1 MAYVRSEDRTRP
13 WSHAFPRKTM
23 SWVLKF
29 REPIVLNS
37 GREIRSLMQAR
48 DFMAELPALDRRQPH
63 WECAVDLI
71 FEAAHEHHSTAL
83 EVARQQLLL
92 SLRRQG
98 LL

>member
-1 MAYVRSEDRTRP
+1 MAYVRSEDRTWP
-13 WSHAFPRKTM
+13 WPHAFPRKAM

-48 DFMAELPALDRRQPH
+48 DCMVNCQPWIGGSLIGNVLRISFLRPRMNITVRRSKSH
-63 WECAVDLI
+63 DK
-71 FEAAHEHHSTAL
+71 
-83 EVARQQLLL
+83 LLL

-98 LL
+98 LI